1 MVHVGVGAGNQRR
14 KRRAGLRGLLNQPT
28 APYYL
33 IIITITIIM
42 PNAQGTAYPLSLH
55 IKFFHQ
61 YRPLNG
67 ADGKIRASL
76 CTPKL
81 Q

>member
-1 MVHVGVGAGNQRR
+1 
-14 KRRAGLRGLLNQPT
+14 
-28 APYYL
+28 
-33 IIITITIIM
+33 M